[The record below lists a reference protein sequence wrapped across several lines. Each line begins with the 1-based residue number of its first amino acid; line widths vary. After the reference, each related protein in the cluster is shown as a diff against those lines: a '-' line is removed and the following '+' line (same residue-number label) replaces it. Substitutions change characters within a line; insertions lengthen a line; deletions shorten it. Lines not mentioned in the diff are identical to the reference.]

1 MTHFAVAITF
11 ALLQCMG
18 RTRTL
23 LYMAYLFSLCYPSVL
38 YQVFCQSGEDMVA
51 VEGEVVGEDAAIA
64 STGVDVTATVGDVDL
79 EEIME
84 GWIDF
89 RI

>member
-1 MTHFAVAITF
+1 M
-11 ALLQCMG
+11 M
-18 RTRTL
+18 
-23 LYMAYLFSLCYPSVL
+23 
-38 YQVFCQSGEDMVA
+38 A

-64 STGVDVTATVGDVDL
+64 GTSVYVTAAVGDVDL

-89 RI
+89 WI